1 MYSWIPFF
9 TELASKLLTYE
20 DRQPELVTML
30 REAGVEGGLTD
41 RDKAG
46 REFPLQAI
54 DPFTFLAQITK
65 YGSARRMSVV
75 ESLAGTLGVAADLPT
90 DFQGVPQATAQASWF
105 FAYDADRDPAAI
117 PLLWRLARQVVPGKV
132 DPALFTEA
140 LRLRFVG
147 PANLTQGMFCANP
160 EKFLPVDTQTRPYL
174 EKEGIAATFH
184 DYAGYERILKGTRA
198 SFPAKRFWEIS
209 HEAWL
214 AGQQIDHPPREG
226 ARYWLYSPGREAQH
240 WDEFYKA
247 GIMAIGWDY
256 LGDLTQYPKKA
267 AIAEA
272 MREHDSDASSK
283 KNNATSCYSFA
294 HEMQP
299 GDGVFAK
306 QGGGRVLGYGEVQSG
321 YEFDHSRKTYKHV
334 RKVNWLCKGNWQ
346 VDEDSRFAL
355 KTLTDVSKYRD
366 FVAKLK
372 TLVELKPIPARV
384 VEGERRPSAYWWLNA
399 NPKIWDFDSTPVGA
413 TQVYTSHTSDGTK
426 RQRFKY
432 FADVAAG
439 DLIVG
444 YVTSPHKEV
453 VAICEVTK
461 PLGAT
466 EEGEGFEFKK
476 LKQYSETIGW
486 SELQE
491 LPALAE
497 CEPLR
502 NNQGSLFRLTADE
515 FDTIQSL
522 LDERNVTGPQKARPP
537 YTLADALSGLFMP
550 AAQFSEAVQLL
561 RHKQNI
567 ILQGP
572 PGVGKTFMAKRL
584 AFVLM
589 GEKAEER
596 IESVQFHQ
604 SYSYEDFIQGIRPN
618 PRGGF
623 VLRNGLFHRFCRR
636 ASRDTE
642 NPYVFIIDEINRGNL
657 SKVFGE
663 AMMLIEADKRD
674 QEVLLAYSDEGE
686 TFTIPANVHIIG
698 TMNTADRSL
707 AMVDYALRRRFCF
720 VDVPPAFSTEEGTK
734 RFGELLLGNGA
745 PPQLVREIVD
755 KMRTINKKIE
765 EDTKSLGRE
774 YELGHSYFCEPRPE
788 HYDKEWLGRIVR
800 YELAPLLR
808 EYWFDARDKA
818 EDLVKALLA

>member
-9 TELASKLLTYE
+9 TEMAQRLLAYE
-20 DRQPELVTML
+20 ARQPELVTML
-30 REAGVEGGLTD
+30 RKAGVQSGLTD
-41 RDKAG
+41 RGTGGK
-46 REFPLQAI
+46 EFPLDEI
-54 DPFTFLAQITK
+54 DPFSFVAQPAK
-65 YGSARRMSVV
+65 YGPANRILILEELKGQLDV
-75 ESLAGTLGVAADLPT
+75 GAAVPG
-90 DFQGVPQATAQASWF
+90 DFDGMPSSSGLMSWF
-105 FAYDADRDPAAI
+105 FAYATEREAEVI
-117 PLLWRLARQVVPGKV
+117 PLLWRFFRALISDSITPDLFASILALP
-132 DPALFTEA
+132 
-140 LRLRFVG
+140 FVG
-147 PANLTQGMFCANP
+147 PAKLTQAMFWFSP
-160 EKFLPVDTQTRPYL
+160 EKNLPIDRQTRPYL
-174 EKEGIAATFH
+174 QKINILTDFA
-184 DYAGYERILKGTRA
+184 DYAEYQRILSEVRA
-198 SFPAKRFWEIS
+198 KLPEKRFCEVS
-209 HEAWL
+209 YEAWV
-214 AGQQIDHPPREG
+214 AGQKIDHPPREG
-226 ARYWLYSPGREAQH
+226 PRYWLFSPGRGAQQ
-240 WDEFYKA
+240 WGEFYE
-247 GIMAIGWDY
+247 GGFMAIGWDY
-256 LGDLTQYPKKA
+256 LGDLTKYPTKA
-267 AIAEA
+267 TIAEA
-272 MREHDSDASSK
+272 MREHDSDPSSK
-283 KNNATSCYSFA
+283 KNNATTCYSFA
-294 HEMQP
+294 NDMQP

-306 QGGGRVLGYGEVQSG
+306 QGGGRVLGYGTVQSG
-321 YEFDHSRKTYKHV
+321 YEFNPSRETGKHV
-334 RKVNWLCKGNWQ
+334 RKVEWLRKGNWK
-346 VDEDSRFAL
+346 VEEDSRFAL
-355 KTLTDVSKYRD
+355 KTLTDVTKYPD
-366 FVAKLK
+366 FVATLK
-372 TLVELKPIPARV
+372 ALVGSEPTPPRV
-384 VEGERRPSAYWWLNA
+384 AEGGHPVRAFWWLNA

-432 FADVAAG
+432 FAEVAAG

-466 EEGEGFEFKK
+466 DEGEGFEFKK
-476 LKQYSETIGW
+476 LKQYSETIAW

-502 NNQGSLFRLTADE
+502 NNQGSLFRLTTDE
-515 FDTIQSL
+515 FDAIQSL
-522 LDERNVTGPQKARPP
+522 LDERNVTVPPKARQP

-623 VLRNGLFHRFCRR
+623 ALRDGLFHRFCRR

-663 AMMLIEADKRD
+663 AMMLIEADKRG

-734 RFGELLLGNGA
+734 GFGELLLGNGA